1 MKKMSK
7 RKWDWI
13 KYWGHH
19 YQVIFPINL
28 IRILFYIIINYMM
41 LNLGINFLRRR
52 NLIDYLE

>member
-19 YQVIFPINL
+19 YQVIFPNKSNQNF
-28 IRILFYIIINYMM
+28 ILYHHKLYDVKSWNQF
-41 LNLGINFLRRR
+41 FK
-52 NLIDYLE
+52 EA